1 MTVFRCYM
9 TGADGHFRDVVS
21 LEAVSDLEA
30 LTLARALPTAHAGFE
45 LWSGSRLVYREPVV
59 TDTPTAEKAAK
70 PIQTPVR
77 YRFGPG
83 FRAAIGKLER
93 MAGSVGESFS
103 GTRALAVVR
112 SKEKRR
118 PRG

>member
-21 LEAVSDLEA
+21 LEAGSDLEA
-30 LTLARALPTAHAGFE
+30 LTMARVLPTAHAGFE
-45 LWSGSRLVYREPVV
+45 LWSGSRLVYREPIVNDPPL
-59 TDTPTAEKAAK
+59 TEKETK
-70 PIQTPVR
+70 PIQTPVQ
-77 YRFGPG
+77 YRFGTG
-83 FRAAIGKLER
+83 FRAVVGKLER

-103 GTRALAVVR
+103 GTRALAVAR

>member
-9 TGADGHFRDVVS
+9 TGSDGHFRDVVT
-21 LEAVSDLEA
+21 LDAVSDLEA
-30 LTLARALPTAHAGFE
+30 LTRARALPTAHAGFE

-59 TDTPTAEKAAK
+59 VDAPIREKEAE
-70 PIQTPVR
+70 PIQTPIQNRV
-77 YRFGPG
+77 GSG
-83 FRAAIGKLER
+83 FRTVIGKFER
-93 MAGSVGESFS
+93 IAGSIGENFS
-103 GTRALAVVR
+103 GTRSLAVVR

>member
-9 TGADGHFRDVVS
+9 TGADGHFRDVMS

-45 LWSGSRLVYREPVV
+45 LWTGSRLVHREPVV
-59 TDTPTAEKAAK
+59 TDAPIGEKGAE
-70 PIQTPVR
+70 PIQISIQNRVGT
-77 YRFGPG
+77 G
-83 FRAAIGKLER
+83 FRTVFGKLER
-93 MAGSVGESFS
+93 IAGSVGESFS
-103 GTRALAVVR
+103 GTRPLAVVR
-112 SKEKRR
+112 SKEKRP